1 MSPTKKVSIS
11 ENDYYINDD
20 DNTFLTQAE
29 QSKLLHEQA
38 LKIFSLCDITNK
50 GFVIPSDLKNLD
62 GIIPNFRKSEY
73 IKELFDKESTKISKQ
88 KLNQKEFLSKIK
100 KILLTNNHTFN
111 SNKPNKNFD
120 VRRSSSDLGNITER
134 RPSKKISFY
143 STSTGIAES
152 EMKEIKFS
160 DSDEESVEKA
170 ISSAGNAPIY
180 SEHPTYFR
188 KYPTS
193 PGEAS
198 LYDELSSRDK
208 NDNEKRKDKNMFSF
222 PKYKSLKKDFPG
234 PSSTHINHNRSSSF
248 SKVFANQKSPTEKKE
263 TSFYNEGT
271 NGSTSKG
278 NCPERIF
285 KVVFVGDS
293 AVGKTCFLQR
303 YCYNQFRQAFN
314 ATIGVDFTV
323 KTIIVN
329 DKKITIQLWDTAGQE
344 RFRSITKQYFRK
356 ANAVVLMY
364 DITSEK
370 SFINVRN
377 WIESV
382 KKGVEDRCIMC
393 LIGNKL
399 DLCGDSSNRAV
410 PYENGKKLA
419 DEFGMAFYETSAYTR
434 FNLNECIEGLAILLQ
449 LQEEKEMEEALKLES
464 KTFKFPGS
472 WCCL

>member
-1 MSPTKKVSIS
+1 MNHIKKTFVI
-11 ENDYYINDD
+11 ENEFVNED
-20 DNTFLTQAE
+20 DNTFLSQAE

-50 GFVIPSDLKNLD
+50 GFVVPSDLKNLD
-62 GIIPNFRKSEY
+62 SIIPNLRKTDFLRE
-73 IKELFDKESTKISKQ
+73 IFDKEKCKIGKQ
-88 KLNQKEFLSKIK
+88 KLNQKEFIPKMKKLLLS
-100 KILLTNNHTFN
+100 TSYNNR
-111 SNKPNKNFD
+111 PNRNLD
-120 VRRSSSDLGNITER
+120 IRRSSSDIGSLSER

-143 STSTGIAES
+143 STSTGISES
-152 EMKEIKFS
+152 DMKEIKFS
-160 DSDEESVEKA
+160 DSDEDIIEKE
-170 ISSAGNAPIY
+170 IQTAGDAPIY
-180 SEHPTYFR
+180 SEHP
-188 KYPTS
+188 KYCKKFPTS

-198 LYDELSSRDK
+198 LYDELDSK
-208 NDNEKRKDKNMFSF
+208 NKDKTKEQKPNSLLSLS
-222 PKYKSLKKDFPG
+222 KYKLSNKKNSPRKLSTHKRSNSFSRVFAKQQTETVKKDKTIEEREDEFQKE
-234 PSSTHINHNRSSSF
+234 ST
-248 SKVFANQKSPTEKKE
+248 
-263 TSFYNEGT
+263 
-271 NGSTSKG
+271 
-278 NCPERIF
+278 ERIF

-323 KTIIVN
+323 KTININ
-329 DKKITIQLWDTAGQE
+329 DKKVTIQLWDTAGQE

-370 SFINVRN
+370 TFINVRN

-399 DLCGDSSNRAV
+399 DLCNDSTNREV
-410 PYENGKKLA
+410 PYEYGKNLA
-419 DEFGMAFYETSAYTR
+419 KEFGMSFYETSAYTR
-434 FNLNECIEGLAILLQ
+434 FNVNECIEELAKSLQ
-449 LQEEKEMEEALKLES
+449 LQEEKEIEEALKLES
-464 KTFKFPGS
+464 KAFKFPGS